1 MCATLVALRLGQT
14 ALILG
19 CGGKTMT
26 LRATLALVAMSS
38 FAAAESR
45 NVYLEAQDGTRVKIA
60 ALEIADDGDYTVEMV
75 ETPFSDHFLSMRPFR
90 CLEGPAKHWC
100 HVPYPYEIARNVSAD
115 LTDLEYDF
123 LFLWKGSTEYGINM
137 WNGVYYKLS
146 AEAGR
151 LTGTLHEMDMDLLS
165 APPDAGNLRPLQAG
179 DLHASDP
186 DSHWLPRMI
195 IE

>member
-1 MCATLVALRLGQT
+1 MSLKAAFAWAILAPATW
-14 ALILG
+14 
-19 CGGKTMT
+19 
-26 LRATLALVAMSS
+26 
-38 FAAAESR
+38 AAPQA
-45 NVYLEAQDGTRVKIA
+45 VMLEAQDGTRIQIA
-60 ALEIADDGDYTVEMV
+60 TVDVSASGDYTVEMAQA
-75 ETPFSDHFLSMRPFR
+75 PFTDHFLSMRPFR
-90 CLEGPAKHWC
+90 CLEGPTKHWC
-100 HVPYPYEIARNVSAD
+100 HVPYPYKIARNINAD

-146 AEAGR
+146 AEDGR